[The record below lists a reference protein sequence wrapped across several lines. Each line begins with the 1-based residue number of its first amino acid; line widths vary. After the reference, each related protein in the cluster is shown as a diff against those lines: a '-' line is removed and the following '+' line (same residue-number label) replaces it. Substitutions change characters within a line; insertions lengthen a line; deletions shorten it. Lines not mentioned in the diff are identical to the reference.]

1 MVWYAYLVPFSPAR
15 AAGESRPLITATA
28 LTALA
33 LGALVPMRP
42 HLDAATWV
50 RGDDLALAVAWIIAV
65 AASAWL
71 FVATGACVLALRLGR
86 PRVARRLAPTLPAGI
101 RRLVEVA
108 IVASCVALPA
118 LPALPASAAPATPVV
133 ADQPVVRAPA
143 PAPVTISTPATNP
156 TPAATTA
163 PAFTPEA
170 APTPKPATPA
180 PVSAPRQDHVVVRA
194 GDNLWLIARAAVTR
208 MAGANPTDAEV
219 AHYWRAV
226 IAANRSTLR
235 SGNPSLIFP
244 GEIVALPAVSVLP

>member
-1 MVWYAYLVPFSPAR
+1 MVWYAYLVPFSPTR
-15 AAGESRPLITATA
+15 AAGESQPLITATA

-118 LPALPASAAPATPVV
+118 LPASAAPAT
-133 ADQPVVRAPA
+133 
-143 PAPVTISTPATNP
+143 
-156 TPAATTA
+156 
-163 PAFTPEA
+163 
-170 APTPKPATPA
+170 
-180 PVSAPRQDHVVVRA
+180 
-194 GDNLWLIARAAVTR
+194 
-208 MAGANPTDAEV
+208 
-219 AHYWRAV
+219 
-226 IAANRSTLR
+226 
-235 SGNPSLIFP
+235 
-244 GEIVALPAVSVLP
+244 